1 PASARPTGTA
11 ATVTKP
17 TGTATDPVESTVTAA
32 DCESSGTAA
41 DGTATD
47 SPEFDLD
54 ALLQVRPDRIKWN
67 VCVLVDAIALK
78 RGYATAS
85 ETCEIP
91 GFGPV
96 DVDWVS
102 RILPESMVDVLVHD
116 LVDIQAHATLTRHR
130 RKALDQA
137 LKARDRR
144 CVVAGCRRKRML
156 QADHRHDFAKHG
168 PTSAANL
175 EMLCEVHHREKTHRG
190 ARIERVG
197 DEWHW
202 YPPPPAPGEP
212 QPPPGSIPW
221 RSPVGEHLTAFD
233 LDDLPEPDDPEPDG
247 TLPFG

>member
-1 PASARPTGTA
+1 
-11 ATVTKP
+11 
-17 TGTATDPVESTVTAA
+17 
-32 DCESSGTAA
+32 
-41 DGTATD
+41 
-47 SPEFDLD
+47 
-54 ALLQVRPDRIKWN
+54 
-67 VCVLVDAIALK
+67 VLVDAIALK

-96 DVDWVS
+96 DVNWVS
-102 RILPESMVDVLVHD
+102 RILPDSMIDVLVHD

-137 LKARDRR
+137 LRARDRR

-156 QADHRHDFAKHG
+156 QADHRHDFAQHG

-175 EMLCEVHHREKTHRG
+175 ERLCQIHHREKTHRG
-190 ARIERVG
+190 ARIERVD

-212 QPPPGSIPW
+212 HPPPGSIPW

-233 LDDLPEPDDPEPDG
+233 LTDLPEPSG
-247 TLPFG
+247 TLPFGAT